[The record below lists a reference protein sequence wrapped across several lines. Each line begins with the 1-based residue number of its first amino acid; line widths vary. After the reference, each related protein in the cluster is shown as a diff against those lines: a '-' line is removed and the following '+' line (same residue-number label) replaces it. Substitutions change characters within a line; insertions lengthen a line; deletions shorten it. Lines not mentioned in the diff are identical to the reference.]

1 MKKLVVSVISI
12 VIAAENYQESNMA
25 GIVVKTVEELKAV
38 QKTRSH
44 PTIVIEGELAS
55 DLIISGIV
63 QPKSDQ
69 RDCEGEVLQL
79 KAINSHLY
87 PIYQILWDL
96 NRTNCFQIMGDNGP
110 KRIRIYPRPSYR
122 REGN

>member
-1 MKKLVVSVISI
+1 
-12 VIAAENYQESNMA
+12 MA

-44 PTIVIEGELAS
+44 PTIVIEGELAN
-55 DLIISGIV
+55 DLIISGMV
-63 QPKSDQ
+63 KPKSDQ
-69 RDCEGEVLQL
+69 QNCEGEVLQV

-87 PIYQILWDL
+87 PISEILWDL
-96 NRTNCFQIMGDNGP
+96 NRTNCFQIMSDNVP
-110 KRIRIYPRPSYR
+110 KRIRIYPRPSLR